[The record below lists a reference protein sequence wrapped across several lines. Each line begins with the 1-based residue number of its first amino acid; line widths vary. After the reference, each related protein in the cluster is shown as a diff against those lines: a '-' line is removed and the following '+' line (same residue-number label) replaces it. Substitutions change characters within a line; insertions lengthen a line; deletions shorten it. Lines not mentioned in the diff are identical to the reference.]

1 MNREVLNELAEQAHE
16 GPAQMSERVC
26 LNMSQFKAVLRQQR
40 KIDDNI
46 ILRMNTT
53 DTAKMSE
60 CKALFAV
67 LQAAYQRRDR
77 DIEFCLNVLD
87 QKIKQKQEAG
97 TPSFSLQTQY
107 EWVDGERKVESI
119 VKQRSL
125 DVFKARCPF
134 FEIP

>member
-1 MNREVLNELAEQAHE
+1 MNQEALNELAEQARE
-16 GPAQMSERVC
+16 RPVQMSERVC

-46 ILRMNTT
+46 ILQMNTT
-53 DTAKMSE
+53 DTAKVSE

-67 LQAAYQRRDR
+67 LQAAYQRRDH

-87 QKIKQKQEAG
+87 QKIKQKQAAG
-97 TPSFSLQTQY
+97 TPSFSLQAQY
-107 EWVDGERKVESI
+107 EWMDGERKVESI
-119 VKQRSL
+119 VKQRTL

-134 FEIP
+134 FEVP